1 MGKFTDSV
9 HLGFE
14 GDKEFN
20 SVNPPIYQTSTF
32 FKNDFDDI
40 NKHDYSRVSNPTRE
54 VLENAIAKLE
64 KGEYGLAFSSGV
76 AAVQSLMGLLK
87 SGDKILASQDL
98 YGGTLRLFNN
108 FFRNYGIDIIYHDF
122 ISLSDIP
129 DSLLKEVKIIY
140 FETPTNPLLKIYD
153 ISKIAAF
160 AKKHNLIS
168 VIDNTFATPF
178 NQNPLELGIDL
189 VIHSSSKFLSGHSDI
204 IGGLTVTN
212 NLEINDKL
220 KYVQKVVGGIPSP
233 FDCWLIFRSMKTF
246 AVRMERHNSNAL
258 HIAEKLKSV
267 NNIKHVYYPILNKD
281 RELAEKQMNGFGA
294 VITIELS
301 ENIDYKKFI
310 KNLKLIKLA
319 ESLGGV
325 ESLINHSYSMSHGSI
340 PHEEKLRS
348 GINERVFRISVG
360 LEDVDDIY
368 EDILTAISLSSS

>member
-14 GDKEFN
+14 GDKQFN

-64 KGEYGLAFSSGV
+64 KGKYGLAFSSGV

-108 FFRNYGIDIIYHDF
+108 FFSNYGIDIIYHDF
-122 ISLSDIP
+122 DSLRDIS

-178 NQNPLELGIDL
+178 NQIPLELGIDL

-212 NLEINDKL
+212 NLEINNKL

-267 NNIKHVYYPILNKD
+267 NNIMHIYYPILNKD

-340 PHEEKLRS
+340 PHEEKIRS
-348 GINERVFRISVG
+348 EINERVFRISVG

>member
-14 GDKEFN
+14 GDKQFN

-40 NKHDYSRVSNPTRE
+40 NKYDYSRVSNPTRE

-64 KGEYGLAFSSGV
+64 KGKYGLAFSSGV

-108 FFRNYGIDIIYHDF
+108 FFRNYGIDIIYHNFD
-122 ISLSDIP
+122 SLSNIS

-160 AKKHNLIS
+160 AKKHNVIS

-258 HIAEKLKSV
+258 HIAEKLISV
-267 NNIKHVYYPILNKD
+267 NNIKHIYYPILNKD

-340 PHEEKLRS
+340 PHEEKIRS

>member
-14 GDKEFN
+14 GDKQFN

-40 NKHDYSRVSNPTRE
+40 NKHDYTRVSNPTRE

-64 KGEYGLAFSSGV
+64 KGKYGLAFSSGV
-76 AAVQSLMGLLK
+76 AAVQSIMGLLK

-108 FFRNYGIDIIYHDF
+108 FFSNYGIDIVYHDF
-122 ISLSDIP
+122 DSLSNIS

-153 ISKIAAF
+153 ISKIAEF
-160 AKKHNLIS
+160 ARKHNLIS

-178 NQNPLELGIDL
+178 NQNPLVLGIDL

-212 NLEINDKL
+212 SLEINDKL

-246 AVRMERHNSNAL
+246 AVRMEKHNSNAIL
-258 HIAEKLKSV
+258 IAEKLKSV
-267 NNIKHVYYPILNKD
+267 SNIKHIYYPILNKD

-294 VITIELS
+294 VITIELN
-301 ENIDYKKFI
+301 ENVDYKKFI

-325 ESLINHSYSMSHGSI
+325 ESLINQSYSMSHGSI
-340 PHEEKLRS
+340 PHDEKLRA

-368 EDILTAISLSSS
+368 EDILTALSL

>member
-14 GDKEFN
+14 GDKQFN

-32 FKNDFDDI
+32 FKNDFDEI

-64 KGEYGLAFSSGV
+64 KGKYGLAFSSGV

-108 FFRNYGIDIIYHDF
+108 FFRNYGIDIIYNDF

-178 NQNPLELGIDL
+178 NQIPLELGIDL

-258 HIAEKLKSV
+258 QIAEKLKSV
-267 NNIKHVYYPILNKD
+267 NNIKHIYYPILNKD

-340 PHEEKLRS
+340 PHEEKIRS